1 MRRSCPIMENKDLA
15 LVIAKNVV
23 NLKYEDIPGEVT
35 EVTKRC
41 ILDILG
47 TTMAGSTEGQ
57 GCKQIVDLVKEW
69 GGKEES
75 TVLGFGVKAPCWMA
89 AFANGAMCHALDYDD
104 AFDTGFLHATI
115 TTVPPAF
122 AIAERVGK
130 VTGKEFITA
139 ITSGNDL
146 ITRLGLALNKHPG
159 GYGRDWSPTSVFGRF
174 SAAAACGRLLRLD
187 QNQMADALGIAF
199 TQVAGTLQTSFGPG
213 AMIRGLY
220 ASFVGQQ
227 GVMAALLAQKGITGC
242 KAPFEGKAGLF
253 NVYFDGKY
261 NEDLL
266 IGELGKRF
274 EGVNVAFKPWPS
286 CRVSHAYIEATLSL
300 VQKHHIHADDIE
312 EIKVYVG
319 DLAQPLCEP
328 IERRRKPE
336 MVSEAKFSI
345 PFIVASAIVR
355 GSPVIAHF
363 TAEGFKDAATL
374 RLAQKVTA
382 QFAPELDKRDCM
394 PPALIEMKNRA
405 GRVYSEKVEI
415 AYGNPQKPI
424 RVEDLTAKFRD
435 CLLYSAK
442 PISKENQ
449 EKLISMVLR
458 LEDVDDVSQ
467 IINLLS

>member
-1 MRRSCPIMENKDLA
+1 MENKDLA
-15 LVIAKNVV
+15 SVIATNIV
-23 NLKYEDIPGEVT
+23 NLKYEDIPREVT

-41 ILDILG
+41 ILDVLG

-57 GCKQIVDLVKEW
+57 GCKEIVELVKEW

-75 TVLGFGVKAPCWMA
+75 TVFGFGVKAPCWMA
-89 AFANGAMCHALDYDD
+89 AFANGATSHALDYDD

-115 TTVPPAF
+115 TTVPPAL

-130 VTGKEFITA
+130 VTGKELITA
-139 ITSGNDL
+139 VTAGNDL
-146 ITRLGLALNKHPG
+146 ITRLALSLNKHPG
-159 GYGRDWSPTSVFGRF
+159 GYGRDWSPSSVFGRF
-174 SAAAACGRLLRLD
+174 SAAAACGKLLGLD
-187 QNQMADALGIAF
+187 QTQMADALGIAF

-213 AMIRGLY
+213 ATIRGLY

-227 GVMAALLAQKGITGC
+227 GVMAALLAQKGITGTRS
-242 KAPFEGKAGLF
+242 PFEGRAGLF
-253 NVYFDGKY
+253 NVYFDGTY

-300 VQKHHIHADDIE
+300 VRKYNLHVDDIDA
-312 EIKVYVG
+312 IKVFVG
-319 DLAQPLCEP
+319 DLSQPLCEP

-336 MVSEAKFSI
+336 VVSEAKFSI
-345 PFIVASAIVR
+345 PFIVASIIVR
-355 GSPVIAHF
+355 GAPVIAHF

-374 RLAQKVTA
+374 QLAQKVTS

-394 PPALIEMKNRA
+394 PPAVVEIKSRA
-405 GRVYSEKVEI
+405 GKVYSEKIEI

-424 RVEDLTAKFRD
+424 SVEDLTAKFRD

-449 EKLISMVLR
+449 EKLITMVLR
-458 LEDVDDVSQ
+458 LEEVDDVSQ
-467 IINLLS
+467 IIELLT